1 MLLAASNFDQE
12 DIRNFLLIVQ
22 RRNISEVLNEINE
35 LGNVLQIEELQV
47 NSLSKSVKSD
57 DTFLRVAQLLTTE
70 AGLSKI
76 KASNLLASALH
87 ERFPKRKIS
96 PFNSKSGF
104 IAWLDALGKEFNEA
118 EILYAA
124 SRVRNEILHSNN
136 DDWLK

>member
-12 DIRNFLLIVQ
+12 DLRNFLLTVK
-22 RRNISEVLNEINE
+22 RRNISEVLDEIDQF
-35 LGNVLQIEELQV
+35 GHVLQIEELVV
-47 NSLSKSVKSD
+47 NSLSKSVQAD

-76 KASNLLASALH
+76 QASNLLAKALH

-104 IAWLDALGKEFNEA
+104 IAWLDSLVKDFNEA

-124 SRVRNEILHSNN
+124 SRVRNEILRSNN